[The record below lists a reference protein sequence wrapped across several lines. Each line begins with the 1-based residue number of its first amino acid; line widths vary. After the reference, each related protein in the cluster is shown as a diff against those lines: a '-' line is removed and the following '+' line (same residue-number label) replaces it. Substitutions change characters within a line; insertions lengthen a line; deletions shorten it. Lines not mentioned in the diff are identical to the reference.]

1 MTAVAQSH
9 PSEDIVPAPSEA
21 PVESSVVRSEPDPR
35 RLVGALLL
43 IAFLPRVFVF
53 LFAENLYGDSVV
65 RTELGLRWLE
75 DPRIITSFSDGAYQF
90 GPLHVYLSALAVKL
104 WPAKEHALRAV
115 SLLFGTL
122 TVLPLFALT
131 RRMFGWR
138 SAVWACLA
146 LSAWGMHLQFST
158 TAASEAV
165 ALFLT
170 VWLIS
175 AFAEAW
181 QDGHLGAVVVCAL
194 VLNLAC
200 ATRYE
205 LWLLIPLLALLLAT
219 QRTDRIAALT
229 RAIVFGFF
237 CLPFPLLWMQGNEL
251 AHGDP
256 LYPVNFISQFHE
268 QWVGPEMSRWGEPAF
283 RLQNVVFWPATAL
296 VTLTPL
302 VALFA
307 FVGMWRTWRETPQ
320 HRWLLWVVLVPTA
333 VFAFKGAV
341 LLDFVPLARFT
352 GVQLLLTLPFVL
364 VGFEKLTRGWG
375 GFARKT
381 LATVAIVPAL
391 VFPTW
396 LGIYT
401 HRSDAPLARTL
412 RPISPVTTHPPQMMR
427 VVAFLEEIVMPL
439 AGSVVLDAAP
449 HYMDLQIAFFSGLPD
464 ERFARV
470 RWNNFEKRLTEV
482 DPVWLVRV
490 EGGELEKRGDVKIDG
505 ASLRLGHRLYDEVPG
520 FAKPYHVYR
529 RR

>member
-9 PSEDIVPAPSEA
+9 PSPD
-21 PVESSVVRSEPDPR
+21 SSVSSPEASIGSSAVRSEPDPR
-35 RLVGALLL
+35 LLVGALLL
-43 IAFLPRVFVF
+43 CAFLPRVCVF

-75 DPRIITSFSDGAYQF
+75 NPRIITSFGDGAYQF
-90 GPLHVYLSALAVKL
+90 GPLHVYLSALAVEL

-138 SAVWACLA
+138 AAMWACLA

-165 ALFLT
+165 ALFL
-170 VWLIS
+170 VAWLLA

-181 QDGHLGAVVVCAL
+181 QEGHLGAVVVCAL

-205 LWLLIPLLALLLAT
+205 VWLLMPLLALLLAT
-219 QRTDRIAALT
+219 QRTDRVAALT
-229 RAIVFGFF
+229 RAVVFGLF

-256 LYPVNFISQFHE
+256 LYPVNYISEFHE
-268 QWVGPEMSRWGEPAF
+268 QWVGPEMSRWGQLLF
-283 RLQNVVFWPATAL
+283 RLQNLVFWPASAI

-302 VALFA
+302 VAIFS
-307 FVGMWRTWRETPQ
+307 FVGMWRVWKETPE
-320 HRWLLWVVLVPTA
+320 HRWLVWVVLVPTG
-333 VFAFKGAV
+333 VFALKGAV

-352 GVQLLLTLPFVL
+352 GVQLLLLLPFL
-364 VGFEKLTRGWG
+364 LT
-375 GFARKT
+375 GFAWLARGKGPLMRQT
-381 LATVAIVPAL
+381 LAAFAILPAL
-391 VFPTW
+391 AFPTW
-396 LGIYT
+396 LGLYT
-401 HRSDAPLARTL
+401 HRNDAPLARTL

-449 HYMDLQIAFFSGLPD
+449 QYMDLQIAFFSGLPD
-464 ERFARV
+464 ERIARV

-490 EGGELEKRGDVKIDG
+490 EGGELEQRRDVKIDG
-505 ASLRLGHRLYDEVPG
+505 ASLRLGERLYDEVPG
-520 FAKPYHVYR
+520 FDRPYRVYR